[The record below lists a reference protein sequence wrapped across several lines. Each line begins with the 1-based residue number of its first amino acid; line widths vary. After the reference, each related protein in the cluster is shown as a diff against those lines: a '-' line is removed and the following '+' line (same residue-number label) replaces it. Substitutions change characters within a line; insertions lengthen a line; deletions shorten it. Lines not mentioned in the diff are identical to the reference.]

1 MTKEWNDSR
10 LVFMNGIKPVFACSV
25 EIGRVCFDI
34 WIIIGKMKW
43 FAICN
48 ICKFT
53 TLAEQRSFYS
63 KSVES
68 LCEIDIFMMSNN
80 KYQFKIK
87 PYGDYRPGSLAQN
100 QLMVSRYGVK
110 KSLYSIYTCH
120 ICTCSSLMLVSQIQY
135 SDSCV
140 PWLPESPIT
149 KQKKN
154 QGPVMVKAFW
164 CLIILSHTICAL
176 S

>member
-1 MTKEWNDSR
+1 MIRYMQYLQVYNIGGATKLLFKKCGVAVWNWHIHD
-10 LVFMNGIKPVFACSV
+10 V
-25 EIGRVCFDI
+25 
-34 WIIIGKMKW
+34 
-43 FAICN
+43 
-48 ICKFT
+48 
-53 TLAEQRSFYS
+53 
-63 KSVES
+63 
-68 LCEIDIFMMSNN
+68 

-140 PWLPESPIT
+140 P
-149 KQKKN
+149 
-154 QGPVMVKAFW
+154 
-164 CLIILSHTICAL
+164 
-176 S
+176 